1 MREMKYNIFK
11 RMNLI
16 SRVCL
21 ATVCI
26 VLFASLQARGSKIES
41 ADSAYSAGNYEEAV
55 DLYNDVMQKEGS
67 SAGLL
72 YNLGNAYYKLG
83 REGDAMLCYERAKK
97 LDPGNSLIKQNLN
110 FLATKILEANR
121 GEAGSDKGKVDPDTE
136 SFLETLHRKI
146 AADTHSNTWAVL
158 AAITFLLFMA
168 GACLYIYTSK
178 VSLKKTGF
186 FGGIICLGLT
196 ILFVIFMFI
205 GAAHQARE
213 DQAILMEFSTELLE
227 NPDTSAKKTSTPL
240 HRGTKVQILED
251 SKGKD
256 GSDWVKVRLNSET
269 VGWVKKST
277 LEII

>member
-1 MREMKYNIFK
+1 
-11 RMNLI
+11 MNLV
-16 SRVCL
+16 SRVCF

-178 VSLKKTGF
+178 VSLKKAGF
-186 FGGIICLGLT
+186 FGGIACLGLT